1 LLSFELDLIKHF
13 TFNATGNTILFQLF
27 PIRNIDGNGNGKMTH
42 RGNPNLTHSLVRK
55 KCFHAF

>member
-1 LLSFELDLIKHF
+1 MQLFIAYLLR
-13 TFNATGNTILFQLF
+13 TILGVTTAGGT
-27 PIRNIDGNGNGKMTH
+27 DGNGNGKMTH